1 MQKRAI
7 PTPPLAQQ
15 IIKYRLKVQNLP
27 PVPTVHVGIHNVVK
41 ALYLLVFSC
50 SISIYLTSTIPSIF
64 FKCWRPISSSPA
76 SSNNKQQSTTKQ
88 TNVEIGPQVIG
99 FIPHTQMNVRS
110 GGTEKCAPPCF
121 CFLRDKAWTSFYI
134 FSVIYRG
141 SHIFN
146 ADGLRSSTCH
156 LQPNFPHI
164 YCFRDFF
171 QCPPGLAS
179 NTHIRVSPGPQ
190 RIMWGPLVQKK
201 PHPRA
206 F

>member
-1 MQKRAI
+1 MVSNSRASGLRLALCVCIGTVEPFFIYFCLLFCGHSLFFLQKNNMQKRAI

-64 FKCWRPISSSPA
+64 FKCWRPVSSSPA

-121 CFLRDKAWTSFYI
+121 LLFK
-134 FSVIYRG
+134 G
-141 SHIFN
+141 
-146 ADGLRSSTCH
+146 
-156 LQPNFPHI
+156 
-164 YCFRDFF
+164 
-171 QCPPGLAS
+171 
-179 NTHIRVSPGPQ
+179 
-190 RIMWGPLVQKK
+190 
-201 PHPRA
+201 
-206 F
+206 